1 MPKVLPSA
9 PTPGGGRL
17 TRGRRVSTTLA
28 EINVIPLV
36 DVMLVLLIIF
46 MVAAPMLQR
55 GVEVN
60 LPVASRSTE
69 IASDRIFVN
78 VPITFKEDR
87 RVYIGQDPVRVDV
100 LTERMRQM
108 MVNRTDKQVFLRG
121 DGGIELQELLDIMDR
136 LKAAGVEK
144 VASSRSCR
152 VSNDRRHGHR
162 HHRRARAGYLSGS
175 ARRFRGRSRR
185 TWRCLP
191 S

>member
-17 TRGRRVSTTLA
+17 TRARRVSATLA

-60 LPVASRSTE
+60 LPVARRSQE

-78 VPITFKEDR
+78 VPLTFKDDR
-87 RVYIGQDPVRVDV
+87 RVYIGQDAVRVDV

-108 MVNRTDKQVFLRG
+108 MVNRTDRQVFLRG

-144 VASSRSCR
+144 VGI
-152 VSNDRRHGHR
+152 VSK
-162 HHRRARAGYLSGS
+162 
-175 ARRFRGRSRR
+175 
-185 TWRCLP
+185 LP
-191 S
+191 GEE